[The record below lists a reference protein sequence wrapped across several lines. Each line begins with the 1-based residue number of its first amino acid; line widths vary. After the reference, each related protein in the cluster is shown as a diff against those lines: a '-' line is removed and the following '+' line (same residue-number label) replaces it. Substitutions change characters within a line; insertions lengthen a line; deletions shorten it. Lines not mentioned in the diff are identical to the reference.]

1 MLQIEYLL
9 AKIGFDTA
17 ENELLEVW
25 GENPIQY
32 SIESALLR
40 VKPVGLAICK
50 KANKRT

>member
-1 MLQIEYLL
+1 MLQNDLIL
-9 AKIGFDTA
+9 AKVGVDTA

-25 GENPIQY
+25 GENSIQY